1 MEEQIKQLE
10 LKLIEAEAKALKLKA
25 IIDSL
30 IMSPLKSNQI

>member
-1 MEEQIKQLE
+1 MEEQIKELE
-10 LKLIEAEAKALKLKA
+10 AKLLEAEARASKLKA